1 MLKQAVTSGAID
13 AILPTRFFS
22 PIGGTTLALRRG
34 NVANS
39 GEPDACIQP
48 AMPLRSINLDFGD
61 ED

>member
-1 MLKQAVTSGAID
+1 LKQVVTSGAID

-22 PIGGTTLALRRG
+22 PIGRTTPPVRWG

-48 AMPLRSINLDFGD
+48 ALPLRSINLDFGA